1 MTRLSIERP
10 LTVLM
15 GILTLV
21 LMGAVAYTYL
31 KVDRLPPLSFAVV
44 FVDVIYG
51 QAAAQDVEE
60 LVTKP
65 IEDALA
71 GVAGAATITST
82 SNEGR
87 SRVRIQLVEGTNPDL
102 ATIDVER
109 RIARIRNRLPS
120 DAGDPIVRK
129 ADPNEQPIMNVALIG
144 GALDELYDIATT
156 QIAPAL
162 QSVPGVAA
170 VDVTGGLQREVQVLV
185 DSTRLS
191 ARNVSVQQ
199 VSTALAAANVTSTV
213 GRYQQG
219 GQLLNLR
226 AIGRF
231 QTAEQLRNL
240 VIAQTPGGPVLLR
253 DVATVEDGF
262 KEQTRLQRLDGED
275 AVGIWVVK
283 ASDANALLVADGI
296 AATLKRLEP
305 LLPKGSEYQVRND
318 TSIFI
323 RSSLDAIRL
332 DLFLAVLLVDILRD
346 GASRVN
352 GRFLSG
358 IPSRLTERAGV
369 APALAGSAW
378 ILALTALVGFPLG
391 VGTALWLEE
400 YAPDNRFRRFVE
412 TNISNLAGVPSIVYG
427 ILGLAVFVR
436 ALSLGR
442 SVLSAALT
450 LTLLVLPVIII
461 AAQEAIKA
469 VPNSIRL
476 GAYALGATRWEAIR
490 HQVLPLAL
498 PGILTGTIL
507 AVSRAVGEA
516 APVIMVGALGFI
528 AFVPD
533 SPGDAFTVI
542 PFQIYSWV
550 SRPQAEWKELAAAAS
565 LVLLALLLTMNAAAI
580 YLRNR
585 FSRRY

>member
-1 MTRLSIERP
+1 MSDVDPANTVPAPAQSPAEAGGAPAFHTPRPGSGPVPTAAPDAAHPARQRAPGQFRPRLRHRAR
-10 LTVLM
+10 LGRVFAVTCL
-15 GILTLV
+15 LATLV
-21 LMGAVAYTYL
+21 G
-31 KVDRLPPLSFAVV
+31 VV
-44 FVDVIYG
+44 V
-51 QAAAQDVEE
+51 
-60 LVTKP
+60 
-65 IEDALA
+65 
-71 GVAGAATITST
+71 
-82 SNEGR
+82 
-87 SRVRIQLVEGTNPDL
+87 
-102 ATIDVER
+102 
-109 RIARIRNRLPS
+109 
-120 DAGDPIVRK
+120 
-129 ADPNEQPIMNVALIG
+129 
-144 GALDELYDIATT
+144 
-156 QIAPAL
+156 
-162 QSVPGVAA
+162 
-170 VDVTGGLQREVQVLV
+170 
-185 DSTRLS
+185 
-191 ARNVSVQQ
+191 
-199 VSTALAAANVTSTV
+199 
-213 GRYQQG
+213 
-219 GQLLNLR
+219 
-226 AIGRF
+226 
-231 QTAEQLRNL
+231 
-240 VIAQTPGGPVLLR
+240 
-253 DVATVEDGF
+253 
-262 KEQTRLQRLDGED
+262 
-275 AVGIWVVK
+275 
-283 ASDANALLVADGI
+283 
-296 AATLKRLEP
+296 
-305 LLPKGSEYQVRND
+305 
-318 TSIFI
+318 
-323 RSSLDAIRL
+323 
-332 DLFLAVLLVDILRD
+332 LAVLLVDILRD
-346 GASRVN
+346 GASRLN
-352 GRFLSG
+352 GRFLTG

-461 AAQEAIKA
+461 GAQEAIKA

-528 AFVPD
+528 AFVPN
-533 SPGDAFTVI
+533 SPGDAYTVI